1 MEGTRGALKVFP
13 LPGVVVFPGTPTPLH
28 VFEPRYRQLVADCL
42 AGDGRL
48 AVVMLRPGWERDYH
62 GRPPVHAVAGLGQIM
77 QSERLT
83 DGRYN
88 ILLDGRT
95 RIRVEEEPAT
105 GSPYRVARARALPD
119 VLREDDRATLA
130 ERMRALRGAYAK
142 LLDALGQSHAD
153 VVARLT
159 VAGGR
164 PGAIVDRIVSAVVPD
179 AAVRQRILEAV
190 DVGQRVDLAAAALA
204 DLLALVAGS
213 EEAQDEAG
221 GAEGP

>member
-1 MEGTRGALKVFP
+1 VAGLAAVPLFP
-13 LPGVVVFPGTPTPLH
+13 LPDVVFLPDTVLPLH

-62 GRPPVHAVAGLGQIM
+62 GRPPVHAIAGLGQIM

-95 RIRVEEEPAT
+95 RIRIEEEPAT
-105 GSPYRVARARALPD
+105 ELPYRVARARTLPD
-119 VLREDDRATLA
+119 VLPEDERATLP
-130 ERMRALRGAYAK
+130 ERMRALRSSYAK

-204 DLLALVAGS
+204 DLLALVAGAADA
-213 EEAQDEAG
+213 EDDAG